1 MGTPDM
7 ETLTLVIALAAIAS
21 AVGTI
26 YYAAISHK
34 DYRARQR
41 VFVGVPT
48 IGAEFPQ
55 TEDGAEFMRFVI
67 LFRSF
72 GANLPVTNVVAA
84 YQRYL
89 DGVAQPVTRIPDQ
102 PTLVMPGGLFH
113 NMDRNVPP
121 PVYRRISTG
130 EQVLEVSVT
139 ITYND
144 FYDKPHRY
152 YTKTRYDHVNHNFMK
167 LEETLK

>member
-1 MGTPDM
+1 M
-7 ETLTLVIALAAIAS
+7 EKLTLVIALAAIAS

-26 YYAAISHK
+26 YYAIISHK
-34 DYRARQR
+34 DYRARQQ
-41 VFVGVPT
+41 VFIGVPT
-48 IGAEFPQ
+48 IGAEFHQ
-55 TEDGAEFMRFVI
+55 RTDGTEYMRFLI
-67 LFRSF
+67 FFRSF

-84 YQRYL
+84 YQPYL

-113 NMDRNVPP
+113 NMDGNVPP
-121 PVYRRISTG
+121 PAYRRISVG

-144 FYDKPHRY
+144 FYNKPCRY
-152 YTKTRYDHVNHNFMK
+152 YTKTRYDHVSRNFMK